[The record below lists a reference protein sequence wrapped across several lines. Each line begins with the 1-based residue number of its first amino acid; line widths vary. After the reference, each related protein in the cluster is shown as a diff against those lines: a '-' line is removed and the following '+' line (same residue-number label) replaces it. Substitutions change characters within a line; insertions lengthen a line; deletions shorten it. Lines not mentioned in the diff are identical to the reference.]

1 MKLILAAGVI
11 ALLGTLLGMKY
22 FIAFLQRRQYGQFV
36 RDDGPQT
43 HTAKMGTPTM
53 GGVVI
58 LSAGVL
64 AYLLA
69 HLLTWEPVTYSGLLL
84 LGLLLACGALG
95 FIDDWTKI
103 SHKRSLGLTSRGKLI
118 GQLAIGVAF
127 GVASLLV
134 PDGYGVTPASTA
146 ISFTRDIEW
155 LRMPVVIAVVWM
167 TLLIIA
173 SSNAVNLTDG
183 VDGLATG
190 SLTMVFAAYTL
201 INIWQRN
208 QWCRPGSTAG
218 PLCYNVRDPWDLA
231 VVAAALAAACFGFLW
246 WNAKPAKIFMGD
258 TGSLAL
264 GGAVG
269 GLAILTRTELLLIV
283 LGLLFVVEA
292 ASVMIQVGYFRATG
306 GKRVFKMAPL
316 HHHFELL
323 GWDEVTVVIRFWIIC
338 GTAVVAGL
346 SIFYAQWVLGIG

>member
-1 MKLILAAGVI
+1 MKLIIAAGVI
-11 ALLGTLLGMKY
+11 ALIGTLVGTRV
-22 FIAFLQRRQYGQFV
+22 FIGFLVRRGYGQFV
-36 RDDGPQT
+36 RDDGPAT
-43 HTAKMGTPTM
+43 HTAKRGTPTM

-58 LSAGVL
+58 ILSVVI
-64 AYLLA
+64 AYTLA
-69 HLLTWEPVTYSGLLL
+69 HLANQERPSYSGLLL
-84 LGLLLACGALG
+84 IGLLVACGLLG

-118 GQLAIGVAF
+118 GQIVIGVGF
-127 GVASLLV
+127 GAAALV
-134 PDGYGVTPASTA
+134 GPNAYGDTPASTA

-155 LRMPVVIAVVWM
+155 LRLPLVVAIVWITFM
-167 TLLIIA
+167 VTA
-173 SSNAVNLTDG
+173 ASNAVNLTDG

-190 SLTMVFAAYTL
+190 ALTMVFGAYTL

-208 QWCRPGSTAG
+208 QWCRPGSTSG
-218 PLCYNVRDPWDLA
+218 PMCYQVRDPWDLA
-231 VVAAALAAACFGFLW
+231 VISAALAAACFGFLW

-269 GLAILTRTELLLIV
+269 GLAILTRTELLLII

-292 ASVMIQVGYFRATG
+292 ASVAIQVSYFKLTH

-338 GTAVVAGL
+338 GVSVVTGL
-346 SIFYAQWVLGIG
+346 SLFYAQWILGQ

>member
-1 MKLILAAGVI
+1 M
-11 ALLGTLLGMKY
+11 
-22 FIAFLQRRQYGQFV
+22 
-36 RDDGPQT
+36 
-43 HTAKMGTPTM
+43 
-53 GGVVI
+53 
-58 LSAGVL
+58 VL
-64 AYLLA
+64 AYALA
-69 HLLTWEPVTYSGLLL
+69 HLVNLELPSYSGLLL
-84 LGLLLACGALG
+84 LGLLVACGLLG

-103 SHKRSLGLTSRGKLI
+103 SHKRSLGLTSRGKLL
-118 GQLAIGVAF
+118 GQLVIGAAF
-127 GVASLLV
+127 GTAALFG
-134 PDGYGVTPASTA
+134 PNAYGDTPASTA

-155 LRMPVVIAVVWM
+155 LRLPLVAAIVWM
-167 TLLIIA
+167 TFMVIA

-190 SLTMVFAAYTL
+190 ALTMVFGAYTL

-218 PLCYNVRDPWDLA
+218 PMCYQVRDPWDLA
-231 VVAAALAAACFGFLW
+231 VISAALAAACFGFLW

-269 GLAILTRTELLLIV
+269 GLAILTRTELLLIII
-283 LGLLFVVEA
+283 GLLFVLEA
-292 ASVMIQVGYFRATG
+292 SSVAIQVSYFKLTH

-338 GTAVVAGL
+338 GVSVVTGL
-346 SIFYAQWVLGIG
+346 SVFYAQWILGQ